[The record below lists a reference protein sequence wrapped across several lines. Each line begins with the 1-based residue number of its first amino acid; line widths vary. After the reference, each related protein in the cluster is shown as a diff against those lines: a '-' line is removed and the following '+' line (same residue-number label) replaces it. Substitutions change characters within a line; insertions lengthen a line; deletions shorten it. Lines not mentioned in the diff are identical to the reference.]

1 MARPQAYAT
10 KAKISRALYQNLRLL
25 GTNSRPDAESGSY
38 QLTGRWL
45 WAAVAFREGAAQA
58 TLFAQVALLTQAA
71 QATLSTPSTSS

>member
-45 WAAVAFREGAAQA
+45 WAAVAFREGSCSGDAIRSGG
-58 TLFAQVALLTQAA
+58 VAHSGRSGNIVDTVHQ
-71 QATLSTPSTSS
+71 